1 MKAQTIFITLFIL
14 VATACRIQPSSAIVY
29 TKEDILNNLDDVQ
42 PFKSLPFFAASAPNL
57 GASRITLFADSTR
70 WAIVF
75 ETTDLG
81 EYGELVL
88 YTFGNCLVNQSK
100 EGLHGQ
106 FLSNVSFFRIVS
118 SDSYNQI
125 VDANDTSLGLIR
137 KDVKSVMVRN
147 QQLPVEQNIEKYNAK
162 GIFIRDYSNPQNLID
177 YPSLVRYLE
186 EANKDLF
193 RATDIE
199 LRQLLPKDL
208 PKLFVIDEWHHIDYH
223 DPQDGVNMPYGDKP
237 STQESYQL
245 MADILVSKDTGKWK
259 PTLPPKNHWKYWVEE
274 TMD

>member
-1 MKAQTIFITLFIL
+1 MKFQIIFTTLLIL
-14 VATACRIQPSSAIVY
+14 VVTSCSSQPSTSIMY
-29 TKEDILNNLDDVQ
+29 SKEDILNNLDDVQ
-42 PFKSLPFFAASAPNL
+42 PFKSLPFFTASASNL

-88 YTFGNCLVNQSK
+88 YTFGNCLVNQSR

-106 FLSNVSFFRIVS
+106 FLSNVSFFRIIS

-125 VDANDTSLGLIR
+125 VDANDPSFGLIR
-137 KDVKSVMVRN
+137 KDVKSVIVRN
-147 QQLPVEQNIEKYNAK
+147 QQFPVEQNIEKYNAK
-162 GIFIRDYSNPQNLID
+162 GIFIRDYLNPQKLID

-186 EANKDLF
+186 ENNKDLF
-193 RATDIE
+193 RATDNE

-208 PKLFVIDEWHHIDYH
+208 PKLFVIDEWHHKDYH
-223 DPQDGVNMPYGDKP
+223 YPQDGINKPYGDKP

-245 MADILVSKDTGKWK
+245 IADILVSKDTGKWK
-259 PTLPPKNHWKYWVEE
+259 PTLPPNNHWKYWVKE